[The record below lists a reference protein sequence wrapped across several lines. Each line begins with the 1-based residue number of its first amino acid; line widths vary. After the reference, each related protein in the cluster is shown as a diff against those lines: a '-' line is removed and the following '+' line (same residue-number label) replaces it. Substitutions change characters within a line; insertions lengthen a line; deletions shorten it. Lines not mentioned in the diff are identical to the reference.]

1 MGLTKYKLGELIELV
16 QDTNSELQYGP
27 DDVKGMTITKEVI
40 PTKANVSE
48 TDLSKFLVVHP
59 GEFIYNPRT
68 HGKRIGFGYNNTN
81 DNFIIR
87 KINYETVTANNYC
100 DNFITGIVGWNA
112 EENECI
118 SDRYLAFESKYT
130 YRKKDGELKSQTM
143 KAKDFRLGFASLNN
157 HTIEFYE
164 DLISLLDDKIVI
176 YFSVFSKIE
185 YVINQLFVNYHS
197 SMFIDVDYMKYSI
210 IKAINIYR
218 PQKVIEAIY
227 KEPQIFVKELR
238 SFLEDRIINNQAN
251 NTLKE
256 HENQAFEEVLILL
269 EDTEVPETL
278 DWSYFAPFDG
288 FKKLLTEMNIYEY
301 QLMIDR
307 EGKES
312 HTLNSAIDVG
322 LENVT
327 EEDSKDYVGIRMADM
342 LVGLISRLMQSL
354 KISLTG
360 NYKEGKIKR
369 TLLDFG
375 WFAVNQRQLDLYKK
389 LYLAICENNK
399 YWYKTFSGIYSDDL
413 VSFVALLQFMNHF
426 SDADEIRKSNIEMQ
440 PEYYNAFVCE
450 SLNKRYEIMRNKLPI
465 YPILEDDKN
474 YFYNQR
480 GAIVYKDISN
490 QPMLP
495 LHSRKN
501 EFYVL
506 SVGFSQNGT
515 PLVTISENDKPICYR
530 LPEDYGEWAMNV
542 VGMANMGEKLF
553 PCKVVF
559 SLIDG
564 RYLVDIL

>member
-1 MGLTKYKLGELIELV
+1 MKYMFFY
-16 QDTNSELQYGP
+16 D
-27 DDVKGMTITKEVI
+27 
-40 PTKANVSE
+40 E
-48 TDLSKFLVVHP
+48 TEHS
-59 GEFIYNPRT
+59 
-68 HGKRIGFGYNNTN
+68 
-81 DNFIIR
+81 R
-87 KINYETVTANNYC
+87 KINYETVTANNYY
-100 DNFITGIVGWNA
+100 DNFITGIVGWKA
-112 EENECI
+112 EENKCI

-130 YRKKDGELKSQTM
+130 YRKKDGELKSRTM
-143 KAKDFRLGFASLNN
+143 KVKDFRLGFASLNN
-157 HTIEFYE
+157 HTIEIYE
-164 DLISLLDDKIVI
+164 DLVSLFDEKIII

-227 KEPQIFVKELR
+227 KEPKIFVKELR

-256 HENQAFEEVLILL
+256 CENQAFEEVLILL

-369 TLLDFG
+369 TLLDSG

-426 SDADEIRKSNIEMQ
+426 SDADEIRKRNIEMQ

-495 LHSRKN
+495 LYSRKN

-542 VGMANMGEKLF
+542 VGMANMGERLF

>member
-1 MGLTKYKLGELIELV
+1 MKYMFFY
-16 QDTNSELQYGP
+16 D
-27 DDVKGMTITKEVI
+27 
-40 PTKANVSE
+40 E
-48 TDLSKFLVVHP
+48 TEHS
-59 GEFIYNPRT
+59 
-68 HGKRIGFGYNNTN
+68 
-81 DNFIIR
+81 R

-118 SDRYLAFESKYT
+118 SDRYLAFKSKYT

-164 DLISLLDDKIVI
+164 DLVSLLDDKIVI

-256 HENQAFEEVLILL
+256 CENQAFEEVLILL

-369 TLLDFG
+369 TLLDSG

-426 SDADEIRKSNIEMQ
+426 SDADEIRKRNIEMQ

-495 LHSRKN
+495 LYSRKN

-542 VGMANMGEKLF
+542 VGMANMGERLF